1 MTAAPAT
8 PPGFS
13 TINPFIIARDAD
25 GLIRFLTMVFD
36 GMDHPDARTFDQ
48 DGLLLHAELQIG
60 GTTLMFAERKPGW
73 PFTPALL
80 QIYVDDV
87 EVVLGRAV
95 AAGAEII
102 TRPTD
107 FFGDVLSRF
116 LDPWRNL
123 WWVYQHGGAD
133 FGTDRTEGVDASA
146 EWEPTPELSCIHDT
160 LLAAL
165 PRVCDAQQ

>member
-1 MTAAPAT
+1 MPVVPTT
-8 PPGFS
+8 PPGFA
-13 TINPFIIARDAD
+13 TINPFIVTRDAD
-25 GLIRFLTMVFD
+25 GLIRFLTTVFD
-36 GMDHPDARTFDQ
+36 GVERLDARTIDD

-60 GTTLMFAERKPGW
+60 GTTVMFAERKPGW
-73 PFTPALL
+73 PFTPVLL

-133 FGTDRTEGVDASA
+133 AETGWTESVDASPG
-146 EWEPTPELSCIHDT
+146 WEPTPELSYIHDT

>member
-1 MTAAPAT
+1 MPAAPAT
-8 PPGFS
+8 PPGFA
-13 TINPFIIARDAD
+13 TINPFIVTRDAD
-25 GLIRFLTMVFD
+25 GLIRFLNTVFD
-36 GMDHPDARTFDQ
+36 GVDRPDARTIDD

-60 GTTLMFAERKPGW
+60 GTTVMFAERKPGW

-87 EVVLGRAV
+87 AIVMDRAA

-123 WWVYQHGGAD
+123 WWVYRHGD
-133 FGTDRTEGVDASA
+133 VDTGSDWAENVAVSA
-146 EWEPTPELSCIHDT
+146 EWEPTEDLTYIHDT
-160 LLAAL
+160 LLAAM
-165 PRVCDAQQ
+165 PRVRDAQR